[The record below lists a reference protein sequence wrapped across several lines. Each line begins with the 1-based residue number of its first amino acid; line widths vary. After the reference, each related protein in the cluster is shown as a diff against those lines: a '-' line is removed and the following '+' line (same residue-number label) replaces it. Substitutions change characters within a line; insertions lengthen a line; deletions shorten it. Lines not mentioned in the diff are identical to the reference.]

1 MSQLSR
7 PCVRVRVEKYLMTK
21 GLSCLLGVGWSYY
34 SPADVLLSGN
44 DSGNLIDMPEPYN
57 MSKFLRQCLRV
68 REVTNPPG
76 KLPLPP
82 MFFSSSSQSW
92 TMGCLQQPKLFSCY
106 FLFTQCSWLLIIL
119 VAITVFLGP
128 WLDP

>member
-7 PCVRVRVEKYLMTK
+7 PCVHIRVEKYLMTK
-21 GLSCLLGVGWSYY
+21 GLLCLLGVGWSYY
-34 SPADVLLSGN
+34 SPADVLLSGD

-57 MSKFLRQCLRV
+57 ISKFLRQCLRV

-92 TMGCLQQPKLFSCY
+92 TVGCLQQPKLF
-106 FLFTQCSWLLIIL
+106 FTQCSWLPIIL
-119 VAITVFLGP
+119 VAISVGAQLAIS
-128 WLDP
+128 DPRSF

>member
-1 MSQLSR
+1 MMSQSAR
-7 PCVRVRVEKYLMTK
+7 PCVRIRVEKYLMTK
-21 GLSCLLGVGWSYY
+21 GLLCLLGVGWSYY
-34 SPADVLLSGN
+34 SPADALLSGD

-57 MSKFLRQCLRV
+57 MSKFLRQCLRA

-106 FLFTQCSWLLIIL
+106 FPITEMISLN
-119 VAITVFLGP
+119 VAGCR
-128 WLDP
+128 